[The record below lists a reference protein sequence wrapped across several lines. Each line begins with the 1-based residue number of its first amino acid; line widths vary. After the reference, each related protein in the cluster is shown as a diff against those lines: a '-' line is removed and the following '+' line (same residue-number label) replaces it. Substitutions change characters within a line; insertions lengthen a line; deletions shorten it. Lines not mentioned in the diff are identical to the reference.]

1 MDSTNKEILKL
12 KQELEKSKET
22 CKLINEMKRKY
33 KMALFEFIRG
43 DFLLY
48 SQIFEDNSAKTDI
61 NENSYSTLCSFLN
74 TLDYKKIEIDYEK
87 GKKAF
92 EKHNNS

>member
-43 DFLLY
+43 DFFTVF
-48 SQIFEDNSAKTDI
+48 SNI
-61 NENSYSTLCSFLN
+61 
-74 TLDYKKIEIDYEK
+74 
-87 GKKAF
+87 
-92 EKHNNS
+92 